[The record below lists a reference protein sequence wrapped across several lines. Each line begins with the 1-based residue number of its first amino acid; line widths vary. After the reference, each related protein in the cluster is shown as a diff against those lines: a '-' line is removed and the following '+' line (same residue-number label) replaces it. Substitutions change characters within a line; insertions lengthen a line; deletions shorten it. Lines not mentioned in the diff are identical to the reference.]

1 MYLRSLPTN
10 DATAA
15 GAAHIDPARLQLH
28 HRTRGAT
35 GNEGWKKVDLRS
47 ALRSAMV
54 VLATTDDVARA
65 VDLLDEQELGHL
77 MGQRHPRQ
85 AQR

>member
-1 MYLRSLPTN
+1 
-10 DATAA
+10 
-15 GAAHIDPARLQLH
+15 
-28 HRTRGAT
+28 
-35 GNEGWKKVDLRS
+35 
-47 ALRSAMV
+47 MV